1 MLKGRRGDVLGCAI
15 PSRPIEEFLARLPF
29 PLTGA
34 QRRGMEEISRDMAS
48 GRPMNRLVQGDVG
61 SGKTVVAAY
70 AAWLAAGAGYLS
82 FACYVRTAKREF
94 GGTTGDLSG
103 WFLQLCELSS
113 LAGLVLAQR
122 LEVLL

>member
-1 MLKGRRGDVLGCAI
+1 MPVRLRGPVPAQRPRERHAGLGDRRGTEAAGPLGAAAGE
-15 PSRPIEEFLARLPF
+15 PWFL
-29 PLTGA
+29 
-34 QRRGMEEISRDMAS
+34 
-48 GRPMNRLVQGDVG
+48 
-61 SGKTVVAAY
+61 
-70 AAWLAAGAGYLS
+70 LAAGAGYLS

>member
-1 MLKGRRGDVLGCAI
+1 MGGAGPPAGVQPVPVRFRGPVPAQRPGERHAGLGDRRGAETAGPLGAAAGSLLCAAALAALE
-15 PSRPIEEFLARLPF
+15 PWFL
-29 PLTGA
+29 
-34 QRRGMEEISRDMAS
+34 
-48 GRPMNRLVQGDVG
+48 
-61 SGKTVVAAY
+61 
-70 AAWLAAGAGYLS
+70 LAAGAGYLS
-82 FACYVRTAKREF
+82 FLSYVRTAKREF